1 MIQNEFE
8 ALLRHIRFFL
18 KTEIFSQFSKK
29 KIRLY
34 TLRFLIAFA
43 RPHENAIVTDNNTTL
58 WVHAHIMVSVRD
70 VIFLKSLV
78 FNHLIGSFSTTTA
91 TAMRTAKKIGLY

>member
-1 MIQNEFE
+1 M
-8 ALLRHIRFFL
+8 
-18 KTEIFSQFSKK
+18 
-29 KIRLY
+29 RLY

-58 WVHAHIMVSVRD
+58 WVHTHIMVTLSVT
-70 VIFLKSLV
+70 IFSSKVSV
-78 FNHLIGSFSTTTA
+78 FNHPLGSFSTTTA